1 MGPRLKIQK
10 IWFELPPP
18 SSVNTV
24 WFFGHKE
31 NGKNIIC
38 LHIRKVTAIDSG
50 RFFPWVLGRLGHQP
64 SSSVASPRLRFPLQ
78 LPGAKSQRWF
88 CKERDT
94 MSCHI
99 CWEPMSCNHKNRQI
113 MANLITWAV
122 ANLITWAE
130 IWLVF
135 FWLAMMAGLRGKSSQ
150 KRRNSLKCPRFPA
163 PGFEALLASPGR
175 SHPFWKKGFKWKEV
189 SMVSSFNPEWHL
201 HCCVLLWRVLFYL
214 LLFRLQQQI

>member
-1 MGPRLKIQK
+1 MVENTNPFFQICCFQIFSFIGPPLVVFWTRYGFLDTKK
-10 IWFELPPP
+10 
-18 SSVNTV
+18 
-24 WFFGHKE
+24 
-31 NGKNIIC
+31 NGKNVIS
-38 LHIRKVTAIDSG
+38 LHITERLPKLIQVDFSHAFRSPID
-50 RFFPWVLGRLGHQP
+50 LP
-64 SSSVASPRLRFPLQ
+64 SSSVASPRLRFPIQ
-78 LPGAKSQRWF
+78 LPGAKSEGGFGW
-88 CKERDT
+88 KGDT

-113 MANLITWAV
+113 I

-175 SHPFWKKGFKWKEV
+175 SHPFWKKGFRWQEV

-201 HCCVLLWRVLFYL
+201 HCCVLLWHVLFYL